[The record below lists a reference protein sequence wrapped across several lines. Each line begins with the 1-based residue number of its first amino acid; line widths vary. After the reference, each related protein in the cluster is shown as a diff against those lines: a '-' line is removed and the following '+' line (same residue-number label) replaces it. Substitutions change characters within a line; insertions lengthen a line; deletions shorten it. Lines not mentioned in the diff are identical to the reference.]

1 MHSEINSMSKE
12 HFQYLKGLAILAVMV
27 GHIGNFSGKTWFTPL
42 GGIGV
47 ALFLFCSGFGLT
59 KSYQKNGL
67 KHFWRNKLTSVYCPF
82 VAVELFS
89 AVLYKRTV
97 INVLLELLFIKMQ
110 NPYFWYL
117 QYLLVCYVL
126 FYLGMRFISDARIRY
141 AIWGTIAAGTFVF
154 CSNLQ
159 GEQAISFLSGIL
171 LAERLGDTTNMS
183 CERRHAI
190 AGGGGLLILS
200 VCLLAVKQLPIARVY
215 PHVYTLLNLL
225 LKTSCA
231 AGLLL
236 ISGFKPVMK
245 RIVCQFGVISYA
257 LYLVHGYFMWIV
269 SSGITGFYLLD
280 TVLMLAVSLAT
291 AWILTQLISLLQKRI
306 R

>member
-1 MHSEINSMSKE
+1 MHSEINPMSKE

-67 KHFWRNKLTSVYCPF
+67 KHFWRNKLISVYFPF
-82 VAVELFS
+82 VAVELIT
-89 AVLYKRTV
+89 AVAYKRTA

-110 NPYFWYL
+110 HPYGWYL

-126 FYLGMRFISDARIRY
+126 FYLGMRFIEDTRIRY
-141 AIWGTIAAGTFVF
+141 VIWGTVAASTFVF
-154 CSNLQ
+154 CSNLR
-159 GEQAISFLSGIL
+159 GEQAISFLAGIL
-171 LAERLGDTTNMS
+171 LAEYLGDAANMS
-183 CERRHAI
+183 LGRRHAF
-190 AGGGGLLILS
+190 AGGGLLILS

-236 ISGFKPVMK
+236 ISGYKPVMK

-269 SSGITGFYLLD
+269 SSGVTGFYLLD
-280 TVLMLAVSLAT
+280 AVLMLAVSLAT
-291 AWILTQLISLLQKRI
+291 AWVLTQLISFLKKRI